1 MVTDIIF
8 CSGVVSLTCQLP
20 RQCPT
25 TAVSSRATCWT
36 PLRLEGWLLRSP
48 PGLCRATWPQPRRR
62 RTGCSSEALKCLES
76 SFVLSHHP
84 GRRQHLGRDQ
94 GQGWHQEAVQAN
106 SAHWGWFSCFCCW
119 IWMRASFKL
128 VCSGAPRSCPS
139 SSEWPPSSRISSSC
153 CGNNYW
159 AQTTSTNVTNQQH
172 YFKRRALYSSN
183 KHIFA
188 PVSIPAPLPHIFIGP
203 YNLSVLQ
210 FIQEVLIHS
219 DSTQYF
225 KHSLVASLWTGTI
238 LFQTSF
244 NWIVVVCQEKLSDSL
259 MEMLTTKLTKI
270 IYWD

>member
-62 RTGCSSEALKCLES
+62 RTGCSSEALKLES

-159 AQTTSTNVTNQQH
+159 AQTTSTNVTNQLH
-172 YFKRRALYSSN
+172 FFKRRALYSSN
-183 KHIFA
+183 TSLHLCLYLPPYRTYLKDPLTCQYCSLFKRCW
-188 PVSIPAPLPHIFIGP
+188 SIL
-203 YNLSVLQ
+203 
-210 FIQEVLIHS
+210 
-219 DSTQYF
+219 
-225 KHSLVASLWTGTI
+225 
-238 LFQTSF
+238 
-244 NWIVVVCQEKLSDSL
+244 
-259 MEMLTTKLTKI
+259 
-270 IYWD
+270 